1 MNDDIVPIHTTRLED
16 INTYRKALLS
26 FYETSD
32 YSEYAD
38 YFLDI
43 KIMLKINLL
52 QLSAS
57 VAHSACRATTRA
69 TTSADTPISF
79 VENNRHIHCNHSFH
93 KKKQSLTVRIDNP
106 LSEFV

>member
-38 YFLDI
+38 YFLQ
-43 KIMLKINLL
+43 KKWEYL
-52 QLSAS
+52 QKS
-57 VAHSACRATTRA
+57 
-69 TTSADTPISF
+69 
-79 VENNRHIHCNHSFH
+79 
-93 KKKQSLTVRIDNP
+93 
-106 LSEFV
+106 